1 MIFSIVFISVLM
13 INPTLNNAEAITN
26 FYSDYSAT
34 INGIQD
40 WRYCEGNP
48 IARKIFDTVN
58 NDKKKLEIMG
68 SIYLI
73 GLSSLSLLPKP
84 YNDIIDYAL
93 KIGHFYGGWTWRDTG
108 YLKTPLHCTLL
119 YKEW

>member
-1 MIFSIVFISVLM
+1 MHQVIIGLLL
-13 INPTLNNAEAITN
+13 NPTLNNVEAVYN
-26 FYSDYSAT
+26 FYSDYNAT

-40 WRYCEGNP
+40 WRYYEGNP

-58 NDKKKLEIMG
+58 NNKKKLEIMG

-73 GLSSLSLLPKP
+73 GLSSLSLLPEP
-84 YNDIIDYAL
+84 YNNILDYAI
-93 KIGHFYGGWTWRDTG
+93 KAGHFWGGWTWRNTG
-108 YLKTPLHCTLL
+108 YLKTPLHCTIL